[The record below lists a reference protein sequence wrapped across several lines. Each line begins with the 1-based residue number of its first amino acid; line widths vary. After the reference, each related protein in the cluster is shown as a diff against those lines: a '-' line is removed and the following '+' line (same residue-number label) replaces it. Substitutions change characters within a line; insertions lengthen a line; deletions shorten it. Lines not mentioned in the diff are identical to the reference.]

1 MSHNRLSMDPEA
13 VESMQRSL
21 SRSEPGIFAG
31 YGLIGAIA
39 MLGGGGLVADQYLGT
54 KPWFLLGG
62 LAAGLTAGFYQL
74 SRVLKK

>member
-1 MSHNRLSMDPEA
+1 MSHRLSMDPDA

-62 LAAGLTAGFYQL
+62 LAAGLTVGFYQL